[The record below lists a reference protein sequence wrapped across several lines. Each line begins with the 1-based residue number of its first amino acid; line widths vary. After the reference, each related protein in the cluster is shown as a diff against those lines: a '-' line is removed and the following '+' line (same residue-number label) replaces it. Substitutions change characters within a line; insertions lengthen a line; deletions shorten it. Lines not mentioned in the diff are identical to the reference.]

1 MGDKNFLIYMLMAFL
16 LVMLFSQMMFKN
28 QQPTSPQPPAQPAS
42 QSQSQNGTTPG
53 PAETKRIPPQATMAI
68 KQASAEAE
76 TVVENDLYKI
86 TFTNHGALAKS
97 WILKKYKDDK
107 GNPLELINHAV
118 AERMGLP
125 LSLWTYDE
133 SLRKKLNDVL
143 YVGGIDEKA
152 ASPGAQSLTVRK
164 DASAVLHLDAPQ
176 TLTFEYVDQDA
187 TVRKSF
193 HFDHS
198 YIVKIETS
206 VTHND
211 HLIQAYP
218 AWPSALGDQV
228 TPASFA
234 TSRLNWQTPGGI
246 QRQAPFEQ
254 NWIRSNT
261 WVVGGGTIPGP
272 LYWAGVT
279 DQYFAAVFMPS
290 FPQSSAMVTLHETK
304 DIPKDPNDPNGKK
317 DTLHFLGLAVGNPSG
332 ATQTELF
339 VGPKALD
346 VLGSVRTC
354 DLNGTPRGGPTLE
367 GVIDF
372 GTFGWFAKMLFRG
385 LNWTH
390 DHIVSNWGW
399 SIVLL
404 TFIINLIFLPL
415 RLKQLKVSLTMQ
427 KVQPQIQAINKKYEK
442 YGFRDQEKQQQKQKE
457 IMEVYHSVGMNP
469 YNLSGCLPLLLQL
482 PILYAFYAMLANT
495 VELRQASWLWI
506 HDLSAPDPW
515 HLLPLL
521 TIVSMVVVQR
531 ATPAPGMDPAQRR
544 MMNIMMP
551 LMFGFF
557 TWAVASGLALY
568 WATSNVISII
578 QQWAMNQ
585 TRLGREI
592 RELQLKRLRK
602 KNK

>member
-1 MGDKNFLIYMLMAFL
+1 MGDKNFLLYMLMAFL
-16 LVMLFSQMMFKN
+16 LVMLFSQLMFKN
-28 QQPTSPQPPAQPAS
+28 QQPPSSQPPSQPAT
-42 QSQSQNGTTPG
+42 QNQSQNGTA
-53 PAETKRIPPQATMAI
+53 PAPTEAKRTPPQAAAAI

-76 TVVENDLYKI
+76 TIVENDLYKI

-107 GNPLELINHAV
+107 GNPLELVNHAA
-118 AERMGLP
+118 AERMGSP

-152 ASPGAQSLTVRK
+152 ASRGAQNLIVRK
-164 DASAVLHLDAPQ
+164 DAPAVLHLDAPQ
-176 TLTFEYVDQDA
+176 TLTFEYADQEV
-187 TVRKSF
+187 TVHKSF

-198 YIVKIETS
+198 YVVKIETS
-206 VTHND
+206 VTRND
-211 HLIQAYP
+211 HLIEAYP

-228 TPASFA
+228 TPASYA
-234 TSRLNWQTPGGI
+234 TTRLNWQTPEGI
-246 QRQAPFEQ
+246 QRQAPFEK
-254 NWIRSNT
+254 NWIRNNT

-272 LYWAGVT
+272 FYWAGVA

-290 FPQSSAMVTLHETK
+290 SPQSSAMVTLHQTM
-304 DIPKDPNDPNGKK
+304 DVPKDPNDPKSDK
-317 DTLHFLGLAVGNPSG
+317 DTVHLLGVAVGNPTG
-332 ATQTELF
+332 ATQSELF
-339 VGPKALD
+339 VGPKAVD
-346 VLGSVRTC
+346 VLASVKPH
-354 DLNGTPRGGPTLE
+354 DLNGAPGAGPSLE

-372 GTFGWFAKMLFRG
+372 GMFGWFAKMLFRG
-385 LNWTH
+385 LSWTH

-404 TFIINLIFLPL
+404 TFLINLIFLPL
-415 RLKQLKVSLTMQ
+415 RLKQMKLSLKMQ
-427 KVQPQIQAINKKYEK
+427 KVQPEIQAVAKKYEK
-442 YGFRDQEKQQQKQKE
+442 YGFRDQEKMQQKQQE
-457 IMEVYHSVGMNP
+457 TMAVYSKHGISP
-469 YNLSGCLPLLLQL
+469 YGLSGCLPLLLQL

-515 HLLPLL
+515 HILPLL
-521 TIVSMVVVQR
+521 TIVSMVIVQR
-531 ATPAPGMDPAQRR
+531 ASPAPGMDPAQRR

-568 WATSNVISII
+568 WATSNVISIV

>member
-1 MGDKNFLIYMLMAFL
+1 MGDKNFLLYMLMAFL
-16 LVMLFSQMMFKN
+16 LVMLFSQLMFKN
-28 QQPTSPQPPAQPAS
+28 QQPPSSQPPAQPAI
-42 QSQSQNGTTPG
+42 QNQSQNGTATAPADAKRTP
-53 PAETKRIPPQATMAI
+53 PPSGAAI
-68 KQASAEAE
+68 KQASAETE

-86 TFTNHGALAKS
+86 TFSNRGALAKS

-107 GNPLELINHAV
+107 GNPLELVNHAA

-143 YVGGIDEKA
+143 YIGGIDEKA
-152 ASPGAQSLTVRK
+152 TSRGAQSLIVKK
-164 DASAVLHLDAPQ
+164 DSPAVLHLDAPQ
-176 TLTFEYVDQDA
+176 TLTFEYVDHDV

-193 HFDHS
+193 HFDQS
-198 YIVKIETS
+198 YVVKIETS
-206 VTHND
+206 VTRDEHPVP
-211 HLIQAYP
+211 AYP

-228 TPASFA
+228 TPPSYA
-234 TSRLNWQTPGGI
+234 TSRLNWQTPEGI
-246 QRQAPFEQ
+246 QRQAPFEK
-254 NWIRSNT
+254 NWIRANT

-272 LYWAGVT
+272 FYWAGVT
-279 DQYFAAVFMPS
+279 DQYFAAVFMPFS
-290 FPQSSAMVTLHETK
+290 PQSSAMATLHETM
-304 DIPKDPNDPNGKK
+304 DVPKDPSDAKSEK
-317 DTLHFLGLAVGNPSG
+317 DTVHLLGLAVGNPGG
-332 ATQTELF
+332 ATESELF

-346 VLGSVRTC
+346 VLTSEK
-354 DLNGTPRGGPTLE
+354 TPQGNTNLE

-372 GTFGWFAKMLFRG
+372 GTFGWFAKMLFRA

-390 DHIVSNWGW
+390 DHLVPNWGW
-399 SIVLL
+399 SIVVL
-404 TFIINLIFLPL
+404 TFVINLIFLPL
-415 RLKQLKVSLTMQ
+415 RLKQMKVSLTMQ

-457 IMEVYHSVGMNP
+457 VMEVYHSVGMNP

-506 HDLSAPDPW
+506 HDLSAPDLW

-521 TIVSMVVVQR
+521 TIASMVMVQR
-531 ATPAPGMDPAQRR
+531 MTPQPGMDPAQRR

-557 TWAVASGLALY
+557 TWTVASGLALY
-568 WATSNVISII
+568 WATSNILSII

-592 RELQLKRLRK
+592 RELQLRRLRK